1 MARLRLGRS
10 RGSILKLLLS
20 LLLINQFIHDVK
32 HSYVIFREVQSNISL
47 KEQIMK
53 LNLLASLTLLVIG
66 NFVSG
71 VEAETIKQSNCG
83 WVKDC
88 TIETDKMEVAN
99 QANKMEVV
107 TPLTPSLSS
116 EKVETLIQLP
126 EAIVQLPDKKAST
139 VADLTAKPQGNAAIL
154 KSSNNVISQII
165 TPPTDS
171 SGNPIFRATR
181 SGPSYFGVGANFGIS
196 GNSDLGGTSFAVISK
211 LGLTDVISARP
222 SVLILRNFAT
232 ILLPATYDF
241 PIQQPFADF
250 RFSPYLGGGLAINT
264 GSNSSIGPMI
274 TGGVDIPLSSVFT
287 INVAANLAFLRTT
300 DLGILVGL
308 GLNF

>member
-1 MARLRLGRS
+1 
-10 RGSILKLLLS
+10 
-20 LLLINQFIHDVK
+20 
-32 HSYVIFREVQSNISL
+32 
-47 KEQIMK
+47 MK
-53 LNLLASLTLLVIG
+53 LNLLAGLTLLMIG

-88 TIETDKMEVAN
+88 AIESNKMEVAN
-99 QANKMEVV
+99 EVNRMEVV

-116 EKVETLIQLP
+116 EKVETMIQLP
-126 EAIVQLPDKKAST
+126 EESVQLPEEKVAT
-139 VADLTAKPQGNAAIL
+139 VADLTAKSQGNASIL
-154 KSSNNVISQII
+154 KSSGNSISQII

-171 SGNPIFRATR
+171 NGNRIFRATR
-181 SGPSYFGVGANFGIS
+181 SGPSYFGVGANFGVS

-211 LGLTDVISARP
+211 LGLTDVISVRP

-241 PIQQPFADF
+241 PTQNPFADF
-250 RFSPYLGGGLAINT
+250 QFSPYLGGGLAINT
-264 GSNSSIGPMI
+264 GSNSSVGPMI

-308 GLNF
+308 GVNF

>member
-1 MARLRLGRS
+1 
-10 RGSILKLLLS
+10 
-20 LLLINQFIHDVK
+20 
-32 HSYVIFREVQSNISL
+32 
-47 KEQIMK
+47 MK
-53 LNLLASLTLLVIG
+53 LNLLTGLTLFVIG

-88 TIETDKMEVAN
+88 AIETNKVEVAN
-99 QANKMEVV
+99 EANKMEVV

-116 EKVETLIQLP
+116 EKVETIIQLP
-126 EAIVQLPDKKAST
+126 EEKVST
-139 VADLTAKPQGNAAIL
+139 VAALTAQPQGNAATL
-154 KSSNNVISQII
+154 KSSGNFISQII

-171 SGNPIFRATR
+171 SGNRIFRSTR
-181 SGPSYFGVGANFGIS
+181 SGPNYFGVGANFGVS
-196 GNSDLGGTSFAVISK
+196 GNSDLGGTSFAIISK
-211 LGLTDVISARP
+211 LGLTDVISVRP

-232 ILLPATYDF
+232 ILLPATFDL
-241 PIQQPFADF
+241 PIQQSFADF
-250 RFSPYLGGGLAINT
+250 RFAPYLGGGLAINT

>member
-1 MARLRLGRS
+1 
-10 RGSILKLLLS
+10 
-20 LLLINQFIHDVK
+20 
-32 HSYVIFREVQSNISL
+32 
-47 KEQIMK
+47 MK
-53 LNLLASLTLLVIG
+53 LNLLAGLTLLVIG

-71 VEAETIKQSNCG
+71 VEAETIKHSNCG

-88 TIETDKMEVAN
+88 AIET
-99 QANKMEVV
+99 NKMEVV
-107 TPLTPSLSS
+107 TPLTSSLSS
-116 EKVETLIQLP
+116 EKVETIIQLP
-126 EAIVQLPDKKAST
+126 EDIVQLPEEKVAT
-139 VADLTAKPQGNAAIL
+139 VADLTAQPSGKASLL
-154 KSSNNVISQII
+154 KSSGNSISQVI

-171 SGNPIFRATR
+171 NGNPIFRSTR

-196 GNSDLGGTSFAVISK
+196 GNSDLGGTSFAFISK
-211 LGLTDVISARP
+211 LGLTDVISVRP

-232 ILLPATYDF
+232 ILLPATYDL

-250 RFSPYLGGGLAINT
+250 RFAPYLGGGLAINT

-274 TGGVDIPLSSVFT
+274 TGGIDIPLSSVFT

-300 DLGILVGL
+300 DFGILVGI